1 MSYVPAPGMQLV
13 VASHNAGKVWEIKQL
28 IAPFGLDAISAGEL
42 DLPEPEETETT
53 FRGNAGL
60 KAVAAA
66 KASGR
71 PALADDSGLE
81 VACLGG
87 APGIYSARWAGP
99 QKDFAI
105 AMRKVAEEVTQRHG
119 WAAPGPR
126 ANFTCALCLAWPDG
140 ETELF
145 EGRVDGVL
153 VWPARGGQGFG
164 YDPMF
169 QPDGEDQTFG
179 EMEPARKHSMS
190 HRARAFELFRA
201 EKLAGLAVAG
211 ESSASATTG
220 AGAYEGLA
228 AAAANLSTADE
239 LATFIANLRGDLKDN
254 PDSWKSADL
263 DAYLKAIGSFIEDSP
278 NLEVEPRWRLIAKA
292 LLAGSR
298 RA

>member
-1 MSYVPAPGMQLV
+1 MRHALAPGTQLV

-28 IAPFGLDAISAGEL
+28 IAPFGLDAVSAGEL

-53 FRGNAGL
+53 FQGNARL

-66 KASGR
+66 EASGL

-99 QKDFAI
+99 QKDFAV
-105 AMRKVAEEVTQRHG
+105 AMRKVAEEVTQRQG

-126 ANFTCALCLAWPDG
+126 ANFVCALCLAWPDG
-140 ETELF
+140 QAEFF

-169 QPDGEDQTFG
+169 QPDGEDETFG
-179 EMEPARKHSMS
+179 EMEPARKHAMS
-190 HRARAFELFRA
+190 HRARAFEAFRA
-201 EKLAGLAVAG
+201 EKLVGLSPVG
-211 ESSASATTG
+211 EKPASGSGG

-239 LATFIANLRGDLKDN
+239 LVTFIGNLRMDLKDN
-254 PDSWKSADL
+254 AHAWENADL
-263 DAYLKAIGSFIEDSP
+263 DHYLKAIGAFIEDSP

-298 RA
+298 RT